1 MGTESKPKKLLTT
14 HTPYSYKRESAPRQ
28 LQPSHHHMVPAQRK
42 TEKAGE
48 MFTNS
53 GAILHACPFKEIG
66 EDSFQIRVGSHR
78 PRQSGSQQEAINMY
92 KWAGTPLLVQ
102 WRRHRA
108 SSAGAQVRSLG
119 RELDPACHK
128 EDPPPKAQHSQIN
141 KWYFF
146 KLQWADKRFLGASCG
161 IPMWVLSPQSCS
173 TLCDPTTAAPLSMG
187 FSRQEH
193 WSGLPFP
200 PPGDLPHPGTGS
212 TSPVLQADSLPRR

>member
-102 WRRHRA
+102 WRRRRA
-108 SSAGAQVRSLG
+108 SSAGGPGSIPGQGTRSCLPQG
-119 RELDPACHK
+119 RPSTQG
-128 EDPPPKAQHSQIN
+128 PTQPN
-141 KWYFF
+141 K
-146 KLQWADKRFLGASCG
+146 
-161 IPMWVLSPQSCS
+161 
-173 TLCDPTTAAPLSMG
+173 
-187 FSRQEH
+187 
-193 WSGLPFP
+193 
-200 PPGDLPHPGTGS
+200 
-212 TSPVLQADSLPRR
+212 